1 MSLGYEV
8 IVGHLDHQLR
18 LDSVKEAEFVQNL
31 GDSLGVETI
40 IERCEVLELKQE
52 GFSLEEAARI
62 SRYRFLTRLAREKTA
77 NCIATGHT
85 ADDQVETVLM
95 HFLRGAGLSGLRG
108 MMPRTAMKDWAHLHD
123 VNNLYLV
130 RPLLEVTR
138 NQTEA
143 YCRELGINFV
153 IDPSNQDTTF
163 FRNKIRHEL
172 IPYLREYNPQ
182 IEQIIQRTAKVMK
195 AEASFLTSV
204 LDAKWDQVVKFGD
217 DRSIRVDQE
226 AFMALPLSLKRG
238 LLRRVCKSLIPD
250 MRDLGFEHIEAAL
263 DFLDHKTSQGKVHLP
278 SGLELF
284 KMYNEIVVQK
294 QGVRLTFREYPQMLE
309 NEVLELKVPM
319 RCELAHG
326 WSLMIQKIQ
335 VEESKRADLFSS
347 FEHSK
352 AAMDVRS
359 IKGSMLL
366 RSINPGDRF
375 EPFGMEGSIKVS
387 DFFINRKIPH
397 PAREFWP
404 LVCDDEGVLWVSG
417 LRISQR
423 VRVKSD
429 TTEMVLMRIEPP
441 HGGEL

>member
-1 MSLGYEV
+1 
-8 IVGHLDHQLR
+8 
-18 LDSVKEAEFVQNL
+18 
-31 GDSLGVETI
+31 
-40 IERCEVLELKQE
+40 
-52 GFSLEEAARI
+52 
-62 SRYRFLTRLAREKTA
+62 
-77 NCIATGHT
+77 
-85 ADDQVETVLM
+85 
-95 HFLRGAGLSGLRG
+95 
-108 MMPRTAMKDWAHLHD
+108 MKDWAHLHD

-182 IEQIIQRTAKVMK
+182 IEQIIQRTSKVMK

-423 VRVKSD
+423 VRLKSD